1 MTAEKLFKAYKA
13 HGHFSYR
20 TADSSHNLTSRA
32 GLAMLAEFIA
42 QLRLGETVD
51 QAMPVAGRNRGY
63 TASTLFNTFMLL
75 LHEGGRCL
83 DDVLHL
89 KGEPML
95 MKLFGFKTVP
105 DAHTLGNCRQTPA

>member
-1 MTAEKLFKAYKA
+1 MDILP
-13 HGHFSYR
+13 YR

-32 GLAMLAEFIA
+32 GLAMLAELIA

-51 QAMPVAGRNRGY
+51 QLMPVAGSNRGY
-63 TASTLFNTFMLL
+63 AASTLFNTFMLL

-83 DDVLHL
+83 DDVRHL

-95 MKLFGFKTVP
+95 MKSRYKVR
-105 DAHTLGNCRQTPA
+105 D